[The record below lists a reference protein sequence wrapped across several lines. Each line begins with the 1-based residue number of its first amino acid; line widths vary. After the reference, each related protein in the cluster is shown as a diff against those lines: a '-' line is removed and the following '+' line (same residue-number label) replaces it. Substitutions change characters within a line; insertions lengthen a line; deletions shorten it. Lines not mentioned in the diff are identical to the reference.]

1 MVDEQ
6 SHFNTNVKVG
16 NANHPELLFFEKND
30 QVIMSSATID
40 TAYKGVELKRT
51 MALIK
56 LPLKHKS
63 GLEQS
68 LVVDVFDIKSKELH
82 QYDLPVHYKGHLIST
97 DFALD
102 TQLTSLPVLGEENGY
117 QHLWLKAQAQPK
129 AGLSQITWLNDNG
142 RFYTS
147 SAVMDGDSTIMFT
160 QIGANDPLF
169 NLRNENAFINRKTN
183 AKNHTFVSVLEPH
196 GEYNPSKEFT
206 ISAVSSIEKLT
217 HKKVDNIDV
226 IEISLVGNQ
235 HYVLAFNSA
244 KSIKAKE
251 LNSFAHNGKNYQ
263 FNGRFKLFTLTS
275 K

>member
-1 MVDEQ
+1 
-6 SHFNTNVKVG
+6 
-16 NANHPELLFFEKND
+16 
-30 QVIMSSATID
+30 
-40 TAYKGVELKRT
+40 
-51 MALIK
+51 
-56 LPLKHKS
+56 
-63 GLEQS
+63 
-68 LVVDVFDIKSKELH
+68 
-82 QYDLPVHYKGHLIST
+82 
-97 DFALD
+97 
-102 TQLTSLPVLGEENGY
+102 VLGKENGY
-117 QHLWLKAQAQPK
+117 QHLWLKAQAKPK

-147 SAVMDGDSTIMFT
+147 SAVMDGDSAIMFT
-160 QIGANDPLF
+160 QVGANDPLF

-206 ISAVSSIEKLT
+206 ISAVSSIVKLT

-244 KSIKAKE
+244 KSIKENK
-251 LNSFAHNGKNYQ
+251 LNSFAHNGESYQ
-263 FNGRFKLFTLTS
+263 FNGRFKLFTITN